1 MAKRKTNTLRAEG
14 RPSLLSVGDGKRGPK
29 GGPKGKSGRGS
40 TTRRTARHTARRT
53 TRSTTRRS
61 GARWSRLVTWA
72 LLAILAGPA
81 LVILVYRV
89 VPPPVTPLMLI
100 RSLEGEEIDY
110 RWTPLDEISPHLAQA
125 VIAAEDNRFCEH
137 WGFDFG
143 EILAIF
149 DEWRDGDRPR
159 GASTITMQ
167 TAKNILLWPNRQV
180 VRKLLEAWLTPQ
192 LELLW
197 RKRRILEV
205 YLNIAEMGPG
215 IYGAE
220 AAARRYFGKPAAAL
234 TAREAAL
241 LAAMLPSPR
250 GASPAQPSD
259 YLNGRVPVIRQ
270 RVAQLGPMLACA
282 S

>member
-1 MAKRKTNTLRAEG
+1 MAKHKPNTLRAEG
-14 RPSLLSVGDGKRGPK
+14 RPSLLSAEAGARKPK
-29 GGPKGKSGRGS
+29 GRPKRKTGRS
-40 TTRRTARHTARRT
+40 RKARRA
-53 TRSTTRRS
+53 
-61 GARWSRLVTWA
+61 GARWARLARWA
-72 LLAILAGPA
+72 LLAVLAGPA

-100 RSLEGEEIDY
+100 RALEGEEIDY
-110 RWTPLDEISPHLAQA
+110 RWTPLENISPHLAHA
-125 VIAAEDNRFCEH
+125 VIAAEDNRFCAH

-143 EILAIF
+143 EVLAIF
-149 DEWRDGDRPR
+149 DEWREGERPR

-167 TAKNILLWPNRQV
+167 TAKNILLWPDRQV

-192 LELLW
+192 VELLW
-197 RKRRILEV
+197 TKRRILEV
-205 YLNIAEMGPG
+205 YLNVAELGPG

-234 TAREAAL
+234 TAHEAAL
-241 LAAMLPSPR
+241 LAAALPSPR
-250 GASPAQPSD
+250 RAAPAQPTL
-259 YLNGRVPVIRQ
+259 YLNGRVSVIRH